1 MIMDAVLTLS
11 VKEQPILDA
20 ALHRVASHR
29 DAWLRVP
36 VDERIRLLRAVIDG
50 VVAVA
55 PDWVRAG
62 CAAKG
67 LDVDGPQA
75 GEEWLSG
82 PVPTIRTMRLVAEA
96 LAAGGAP
103 RIMKWTVRPG
113 GQRVATVFPATL
125 IDRLAYTGMTVEVW
139 IEPGKP
145 ATQGAIYRTD
155 APASRDGALCLVLGA
170 GNISS
175 IGPLDVIDKLF
186 VRNEV
191 VVLKMNP
198 VNDYLAPIF
207 RRAFAPLVEAGVLE
221 IVTGGVD
228 VGRYLCAHPLVQ
240 SIHLTGSDRTHDAIV
255 WGETTEEQE
264 QRKAAGTPRIDK
276 AMTSELGSV
285 TPVLVVPGRWS
296 RLGMRYQARSVASMV
311 AHNASFNCN
320 AGKVLVLARGWAQR
334 DEFLETLQEVLA
346 SLPPRKAYYP
356 GAELRYQAFVERY
369 PQARAVGARGEGVV
383 PWTLIPNVP
392 ASAGEYALT
401 TEAFCGILAETS
413 LDAADAP
420 TFLAQAVP
428 FANDCVWGSL
438 SCVVIADGATQR
450 THRAAFEDALAGL
463 RYGDIGVNAWTG
475 VNFGIGDASWGAY
488 PGNRLDNIGSG
499 IGVVHN
505 GHLFDHPQKSIV
517 RAPFVMF
524 PWPIWFADHRNL
536 HQLGRLAVPF
546 EASPTLSALPA
557 LALAGL
563 RG

>member
-1 MIMDAVLTLS
+1 MTMEAVLTLPGQERA
-11 VKEQPILDA
+11 VLDA
-20 ALHRVASHR
+20 ALQRVASRR

-36 VDERIRLLRAVIDG
+36 IDERVRLLRAVIDG

-67 LDVDGPQA
+67 LDPDGPQA

-82 PVPTIRTMRLVAEA
+82 PVPTIRTMRLVSEA
-96 LAAGGAP
+96 LDAGGTP
-103 RIMKWTVRPG
+103 PVRKWTTRHD
-113 GQRVATVFPATL
+113 GQRVATVFPLTL
-125 IDRLAYTGMTVEVW
+125 IDRLAYTGMSVEVW

-145 ATQGAIYRTD
+145 ATQGAIYRAD
-155 APASRDGALCLVLGA
+155 APMSSEGTLCLVLGA

-175 IGPLDVIDKLF
+175 IGPLDVVDKLF

-207 RRAFAPLVEAGVLE
+207 RRAFAPLIDTGVLE

-228 VGRYLCAHPLVQ
+228 EGRYLCAHPLVQ

-255 WGETTEEQE
+255 WGETSEERE
-264 QRKAAGTPRIDK
+264 RRKAAGTPRINK

-296 RLGMRYQARSVASMV
+296 RMGMKYQARNVASMV

-320 AGKVLVLARGWAQR
+320 AAKVLVLARGWAQR
-334 DEFLETLQEVLA
+334 EEFLDALQEVLV

-356 GAELRYQAFVERY
+356 GAEQRHQAFVERY
-369 PQARAVGARGEGVV
+369 PQARVLGARGEGVV

-392 ASAGEYALT
+392 ATPGEYALT
-401 TEAFCGILAETS
+401 TEAFCGLIAETS
-413 LDAADAP
+413 LDASDAP

-428 FANDCVWGSL
+428 FANDCVWGTL

-450 THRAAFEDALAGL
+450 AHREQFEDALARL
-463 RYGDIGVNAWTG
+463 RYGDIAVNAWTG
-475 VNFGIGDASWGAY
+475 VNFGIGDATWGAY
-488 PGNRLDNIGSG
+488 PGNRLDDIGSG

-505 GHLFDHPQKSIV
+505 GHLFDHPQKSIM
-517 RAPFVMF
+517 RAPFIMF

-536 HQLGRLAVPF
+536 HELGRRAVPF
-546 EASPTLSALPA
+546 EAAPSLSALPA